1 MAPNKNTIVE
11 AAKLI
16 SAGEKYD
23 VKFLVKVCIKMLE
36 KKLHEENEIRDVFL
50 GDLDDE
56 ENRKKAVLAI
66 REIRDEL
73 YKNRSSRKI
82 DTRRLF
88 SREHDFPKPFSLTE
102 NQFSGKTYFY
112 AIASRRRR

>member
-36 KKLHEENEIRDVFL
+36 KKLHEKNEIRDVFL

-73 YKNRSSRKI
+73 YKNMSSRKI

-88 SREHDFPKPFSLTE
+88 SREHDFPKPISLTE
-102 NQFSGKTYFY
+102 NQFSGRTYLY
-112 AIASRRRR
+112 TICPEAIV